1 MTLPASVDDAF
12 TDVALVA
19 KADDTRPA
27 ITVCGKQALMR
38 DVVGKASAP
47 TTLPASV
54 DVASQHVESAAE
66 SDEETESQAANS

>member
-1 MTLPASVDDAF
+1 
-12 TDVALVA
+12 
-19 KADDTRPA
+19 
-27 ITVCGKQALMR
+27 MR